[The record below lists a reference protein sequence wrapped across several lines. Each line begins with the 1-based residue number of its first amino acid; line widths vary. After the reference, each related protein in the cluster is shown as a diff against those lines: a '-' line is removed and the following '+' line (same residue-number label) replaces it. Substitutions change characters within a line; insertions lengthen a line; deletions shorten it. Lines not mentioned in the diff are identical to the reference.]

1 MDEEYRNQIEALYFE
16 LYDRMLAYACSA
28 LGSDLLAE
36 EAVQE
41 TFRIACQKPQS
52 VCSSPNPQGWIVET
66 LKYTIRNIRSSQAS
80 TKRMLERY
88 VLTQVDDI
96 TILEDQISISVLYE
110 NVASSEEFQLLR
122 EFAIEKRS
130 HQEMAAK
137 RGITISACKKRLQ
150 RAKESLQKKLKN
162 SL

>member
-16 LYDRMLAYACSA
+16 LYDRMIVYACSA
-28 LGSDLLAE
+28 LGSELLAE

-80 TKRMLERY
+80 AKRMLERY

>member
-1 MDEEYRNQIEALYFE
+1 MDEAYRNQIEALYCE

-28 LGSDLLAE
+28 LGSDLLGE

>member
-1 MDEEYRNQIEALYFE
+1 MDEAYRNQIEALYFE

-137 RGITISACKKRLQ
+137 RGITVSACKKRLQ